1 MNDNFPLILLQQLV
15 AKLVHI
21 RPLDWSPV
29 SSVRRVTISL
39 SRDKVVAS
47 NAALTQP
54 LLEKVPIAHCTVEV
68 IACLTTAL
76 CLNS

>member
-1 MNDNFPLILLQQLV
+1 MLNITFSLILLQQLI

-39 SRDKVVAS
+39 SRDKEVAT
-47 NAALTQP
+47 NAVQTRPP
-54 LLEKVPIAHCTVEV
+54 LERVQIAQDSVGV
-68 IACLTTAL
+68 
-76 CLNS
+76 